1 MFTPYIQKVKYIL
14 GRYEED
20 QNKTSLEKNIEWEVE
35 NALHWIQSRLHIVE
49 EKMSECEI
57 ITKENVQGKIK
68 KRIKTK

>member
-1 MFTPYIQKVKYIL
+1 
-14 GRYEED
+14 
-20 QNKTSLEKNIEWEVE
+20 VE
-35 NALHWIQSRLHIVE
+35 NALHWIQNRLHIVE